1 MPEDRPSTHPNS
13 TSITPDAVAP
23 LAPSSFGAW
32 LMLFALAIICFLG
45 VWWLLVI
52 AADSWHLVSLFTNDH
67 LIQGSLADPRVSG
80 TIGLALI
87 ITLLGVAA
95 CWRPVHH
102 LYRRLP
108 RCIHH
113 LLTALSL
120 LGALVS
126 GVALCLVVLLVLMFL
141 TPPARVSVVVAGYR
155 IHLTE
160 RASRDLDFTDLDLIV
175 TRADGAFYERTL
187 TYATDTICTELV
199 REQHANQV
207 QLRCR
212 TSRSPAVT
220 ITVDVSQQTLSIAT
234 IDETSTILLVNLPF
248 QEP

>member
-1 MPEDRPSTHPNS
+1 
-13 TSITPDAVAP
+13 
-23 LAPSSFGAW
+23 
-32 LMLFALAIICFLG
+32 MLFALAIICFLG
-45 VWWLLVI
+45 VWWLLVV

-87 ITLLGVAA
+87 ISLLSVAA
-95 CWRPVHH
+95 CWRPVRH

-108 RCIHH
+108 RH
-113 LLTALSL
+113 LQHLVTALSL

-126 GVALCLVVLLVLMFL
+126 GVALCLVMLLVLMYL
-141 TPPARVSVVVAGYR
+141 TPPARVSVALVGYR

-160 RASRDLDFTDLDLIV
+160 RASPDLDFTDLDLIV

-187 TYATDTICTELV
+187 TYATDTICTDLV

-212 TSRSPAVT
+212 TSRGPAVT

-234 IDETSTILLVNLPF
+234 IDETSTIPLANLPF